1 MRIDGPSE
9 LTEGQKLQMKI
20 AGIPADRPGLGA
32 EYPKMVYKPG
42 TNDRHIHMNQPLK
55 IGNGALNRVG
65 DKLEP
70 GQEYQTGF
78 VDSPEDEMEALA
90 DGWLLSTD
98 PGEQARQALKAADER
113 AKDDEIALLKA
124 QLAEKNRKPQ

>member
-1 MRIDGPSE
+1 MRIDGPIE
-9 LTEGQKLQMKI
+9 LTEGQKLQAKI

-32 EYPKMVYKPG
+32 EYPKMVYRPG
-42 TNDRHIHMNQPLK
+42 PNERHVHMNQPLK

-65 DKLEP
+65 DKLEA
-70 GQEYQTGF
+70 GQEYETAF
-78 VDSPEDEMEALA
+78 VDDPDDEAQALA

-98 PGEQARQALKAADER
+98 PGEQARYALKVAEER
-113 AKDDEIALLKA
+113 AKDDEIALLRA